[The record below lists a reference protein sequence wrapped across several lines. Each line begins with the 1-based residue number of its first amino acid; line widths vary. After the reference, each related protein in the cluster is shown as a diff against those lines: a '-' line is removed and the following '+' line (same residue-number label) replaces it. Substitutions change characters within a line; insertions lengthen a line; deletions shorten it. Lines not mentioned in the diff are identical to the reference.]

1 MLITKETNKLDG
13 SICYLA
19 AHTSNRGVRVLAEGE
34 TRSEAIT
41 GLYELVLTRQAEL
54 SRTR

>member
-1 MLITKETNKLDG
+1 MLITKDTNKLDG

-19 AHTSNRGVRVLAEGE
+19 AHTSLKGVRVLAEGE

-41 GLYELVLTRQAEL
+41 GLYELIITKQRGITNE
-54 SRTR
+54 